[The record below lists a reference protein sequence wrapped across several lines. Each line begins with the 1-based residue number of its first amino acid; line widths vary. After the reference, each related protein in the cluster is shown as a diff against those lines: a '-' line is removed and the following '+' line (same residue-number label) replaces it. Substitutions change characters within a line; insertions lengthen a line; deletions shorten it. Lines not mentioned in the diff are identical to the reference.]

1 MRSGTAQSFLESID
15 SDALTQNESRQQ
27 VEEPTDMGSCP
38 CCCRCG
44 RVQKWRLG
52 PRARR
57 SKSNTAL
64 RTGIS
69 ELSGWEGEPTQV
81 TSVETPSVVKSFGVG
96 QSPLEMLPAEILG
109 KNADEKKTPHD

>member
-1 MRSGTAQSFLESID
+1 MRLGTAQSFLESID
-15 SDALTQNESRQQ
+15 NDTLTRNESRQQ
-27 VEEPTDMGSCP
+27 VEEPTDIGSCA

-57 SKSNTAL
+57 SKSITAL

-69 ELSGWEGEPTQV
+69 ELSGWEAEATPVAT
-81 TSVETPSVVKSFGVG
+81 VETPHVEKSFGVG

-109 KNADEKKTPHD
+109 EKAD